1 VVVNGAQQTGQEER
15 FARGIAA
22 ATVLLFW
29 LAQFSLLTTQRFV
42 FGAGD
47 DWTYLPPRLLVTA
60 VGIGLSFLILA
71 FHARTGGPLARRL
84 VFAVATALAGAVV
97 HSVANLGIFHLF
109 LPDQTDA
116 TVTLSAYLLAVFQ
129 WFWTYSAMSGLL
141 LAIVYSAEVRASER
155 RAAQA
160 QRDAH
165 AAHLR
170 ALRYQLNPHFM
181 FNTLNSIASL
191 IAARRVEPAEQM
203 VENLSD
209 FLRAGLATDPN
220 EDIPLA
226 REIELQSLYLAIEAV
241 RFPERLIVD
250 IAIPEEVH
258 RVLVPSLITQPL
270 VENAVRHAVASSTA
284 PVTLSIA
291 AERRGDRLRLTV
303 SDRGSN
309 GAARGPVVPGTG
321 VGLRNVAER
330 LAARYGDPCDFAAGR
345 NPDGGFTVS
354 FSIPLQGEAA

>member
-1 VVVNGAQQTGQEER
+1 MQQAGQEER
-15 FARGIAA
+15 VARGIAA

-47 DWTYLPPRLLVTA
+47 DWSYLPPRLLVTG
-60 VGIGLSFLILA
+60 VGIALSFAILA
-71 FHARTGGPLARRL
+71 FHARTGGSLTRRL
-84 VFAVATALAGAVV
+84 LLAVAAALVGAVL
-97 HSVANLGIFHLF
+97 HSLANFAIFHLF
-109 LPDQTDA
+109 LPEQNGA
-116 TVTLSAYLLAVFQ
+116 AATLSAYLLAVFQ

-141 LAIVYSAEVRASER
+141 LAIVYSAEVRAFER

-191 IAARRVEPAEQM
+191 IAARRVEPAERM

-241 RFPERLIVD
+241 RFPNRLVV
-250 IAIPEEVH
+250 AIDMPDAV
-258 RVLVPSLITQPL
+258 RGALVPSLITQPL

-284 PVTLSIA
+284 PVTLTIA
-291 AERRGDRLRLTV
+291 AATAGDRLRLTV

-309 GAARGPVVPGTG
+309 GRARGPVVPGTG

-330 LAARYGDPCDFAAGR
+330 LAARYGEDCGFTAGPHAAG
-345 NPDGGFTVS
+345 GFAVS
-354 FSIPLQGEAA
+354 FAIPLERLA

>member
-1 VVVNGAQQTGQEER
+1 MAIGAVQQTVREER
-15 FARGIAA
+15 VARGIAA

-47 DWTYLPPRLLVTA
+47 DWSYLPPRLLVTA

-71 FHARTGGPLARRL
+71 FHARTRGSLSRRL
-84 VFAVATALAGAVV
+84 LLAVAAALVAAVI
-97 HSVANLGIFHLF
+97 HSCANFGIFHLF
-109 LPDQTDA
+109 LPEQNGAAA
-116 TVTLSAYLLAVFQ
+116 TPSAYLLAVFQ
-129 WFWTYSAMSGLL
+129 WFGTYSAMSGLL
-141 LAIVYSAEVRASER
+141 LAIVYSAEVRAVER

-165 AAHLR
+165 DAHLR

-191 IAARRVEPAEQM
+191 ISAGRVGPAEQM

-209 FLRAGLATDPN
+209 FLRAGLALDPN

-226 REIELQSLYLAIEAV
+226 REIELQSLYLAIEAI
-241 RFPERLIVD
+241 RFPNRLVVELD
-250 IAIPEEVH
+250 MPPDTAGA
-258 RVLVPSLITQPL
+258 LVPSLIIQPL

-284 PVTLSIA
+284 PVTLTIA
-291 AERRGDRLRLTV
+291 AARVGDRLRLSV

-309 GAARGPVVPGTG
+309 GAGRRPVSPGTG

-330 LAARYGDPCDFAAGR
+330 LAVRYGEDCGFIAGR
-345 NPDGGFTVS
+345 MEDGFAVS
-354 FSIPLQGEAA
+354 FTIPLQVTAA